1 MRLFLGVLLL
11 MWAGVA
17 VHVFG
22 SGFRD
27 WNRFRT
33 LNLLSRISGK
43 SAENSDTLHHVHAEP
58 HSEIRTR
65 SHEVLA
71 PAPSVRMTRIDER
84 AASTGTFVDPWTN
97 EQIDYNGDVVTQS
110 APVRTATLNPR
121 AEAYR
126 GIRPEA
132 LETQRR
138 PLAPSPDRPMSATR
152 KAALRRRMILKY
164 LAISISVTTV
174 PAVLTSWTLFVAS
187 ASIVWLAAIA
197 WISLS
202 IRQFVVTVLRP
213 SSAGLLEVGESAIP
227 DNVISIRR
235 AVLEEEEFAPTAV
248 VDEFYDPQTTGGFRR
263 AQFAVGE

>member
-138 PLAPSPDRPMSATR
+138 PLAPSPDRPMSTTR
-152 KAALRRRMILKY
+152 RAALRRRMI
-164 LAISISVTTV
+164 
-174 PAVLTSWTLFVAS
+174 
-187 ASIVWLAAIA
+187 
-197 WISLS
+197 
-202 IRQFVVTVLRP
+202 
-213 SSAGLLEVGESAIP
+213 
-227 DNVISIRR
+227 
-235 AVLEEEEFAPTAV
+235 
-248 VDEFYDPQTTGGFRR
+248 
-263 AQFAVGE
+263 